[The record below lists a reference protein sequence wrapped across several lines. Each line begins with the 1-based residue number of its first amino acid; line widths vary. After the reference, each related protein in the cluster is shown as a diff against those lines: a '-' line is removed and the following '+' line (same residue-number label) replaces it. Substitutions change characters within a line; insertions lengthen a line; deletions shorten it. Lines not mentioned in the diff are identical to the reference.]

1 MGSLFSVGGIGERN
15 VAQLARGDDY
25 LSWNATHLT
34 PVPGQCQLPQKWCNQ
49 HQGRTLLRHRT
60 SSTNEGPAIYVDRVA
75 HHDFQVGEG
84 TSHSVFQDW
93 HLRQI

>member
-1 MGSLFSVGGIGERN
+1 MGSLLSVGGIGERN

-49 HQGRTLLRHRT
+49 HDARLIRSNPVSTRINHAASDDEDCAKPIELEVPPQGQLF
-60 SSTNEGPAIYVDRVA
+60 A
-75 HHDFQVGEG
+75 
-84 TSHSVFQDW
+84 
-93 HLRQI
+93 